1 MEEAASLAEAVL
13 TEGESDEDE
22 VAADFRRDLVIGTSG
37 TSSSANDTRFLGVFW
52 SFVGVFLSFVGV
64 LFTFVGSA
72 LRGWVDVVAVF
83 VFTPVSIE
91 SIAGESDRSVDTLSF
106 ANADFSAQSTAVV
119 DDSLFL

>member
-1 MEEAASLAEAVL
+1 M
-13 TEGESDEDE
+13 TGEFDEDE

-37 TSSSANDTRFLGVFW
+37 TSSSANDTRFL
-52 SFVGVFLSFVGV
+52 GVFLSFVGV